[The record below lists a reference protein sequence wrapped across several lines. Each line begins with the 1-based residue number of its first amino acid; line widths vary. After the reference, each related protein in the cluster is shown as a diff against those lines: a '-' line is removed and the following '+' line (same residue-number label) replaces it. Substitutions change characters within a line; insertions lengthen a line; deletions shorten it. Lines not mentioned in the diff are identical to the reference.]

1 MATARIHQISPGSV
15 PVREGMARV
24 HAVIDTIDL
33 DAVTGVTGQ
42 DISEI
47 DRGIARMEAMKL
59 AAIAAADLEAAGT
72 RGGMS
77 STSAW
82 VAANTRSPGAKA
94 AADLTL
100 ATALRD
106 SLPVTKAALVVGALS
121 TAHAAIIAG
130 TLSRLPETLTPTER
144 AKVETALV
152 AQAKQVDP
160 TRLRKAARRALLAA
174 ERTEREALEHED
186 AELRGEEARAEKRI
200 RLTMHDNNDG
210 TVTGHFTVP
219 SLAGAILR
227 KTIQQMISPRRHRD
241 DPTTSPQWGG
251 GSAAAGSA
259 IGASSPGAVLG
270 NEVGTGSGARRGT
283 GASSGPRGSFSS
295 PVRDIDWANRSG
307 RAFVELLEHLPTD
320 RLTSKVAAT
329 IVVTIDH
336 DRLRESLG
344 AAHLDTGLDLS
355 AAETRR
361 LACNAGILPAILD
374 GTSLPLDLGRTKRF
388 FTEAQRVALATT
400 YDECAADG
408 CDRPF
413 SWCELHHQDP
423 WARNGPTD
431 LHLAVP
437 LCCFHHH
444 RAHDPRYDA
453 TMTTDPHGRK
463 HLRLHLAE

>member
-1 MATARIHQISPGSV
+1 MATALLHQISPGSL

-24 HAVIDTIDL
+24 HAVMDTIDL
-33 DAVTGVTGQ
+33 DGVTGVSGR

-59 AAIAAADLEAAGT
+59 AAIAAADREAAGT

-106 SLPVTKAALVVGALS
+106 TLPVTKAALVVGALS

-144 AKVETALV
+144 TKVETALV

-160 TRLRKAARRALLAA
+160 NRLRKAARRALLAA
-174 ERTEREALEHED
+174 ERTEREVLEHED

-210 TVTGHFTVP
+210 TVSGYFTVP

-227 KTIQQMISPRRHRD
+227 KTIQQMISPRRHRGD
-241 DPTTSPQWGG
+241 NAAAPPRGG
-251 GSAAAGSA
+251 GSAAAGSGGSA
-259 IGASSPGAVLG
+259 ARPGSV
-270 NEVGTGSGARRGT
+270 
-283 GASSGPRGSFSS
+283 ASSGEGGSFGS

-307 RAFVELLEHLPTD
+307 QAFVELLEHLPTD

-329 IVVTIDH
+329 VVVTIDH

-344 AAHLDTGLDLS
+344 AAHLDTGRDLS
-355 AAETRR
+355 AAQTRR
-361 LACNAGILPAILD
+361 LACNAGILPAIL
-374 GTSLPLDLGRTKRF
+374 GGSSLPLDLGRTTRF

-437 LCCFHHH
+437 VCSFHHH
-444 RAHDPRYDA
+444 RAHDPRYHA
-453 TMTTDPHGRK
+453 SITTDPDGRK
-463 HLRLHLAE
+463 HLRLRLVE

>member
-1 MATARIHQISPGSV
+1 
-15 PVREGMARV
+15 
-24 HAVIDTIDL
+24 
-33 DAVTGVTGQ
+33 
-42 DISEI
+42 
-47 DRGIARMEAMKL
+47 
-59 AAIAAADLEAAGT
+59 
-72 RGGMS
+72 MS

-106 SLPVTKAALVVGALS
+106 TLPVTKAALVVGALS

-144 AKVETALV
+144 TKVETALV

-160 TRLRKAARRALLAA
+160 NRLRKAARRALLAA
-174 ERTEREALEHED
+174 ERTEREVLEHED

-210 TVTGHFTVP
+210 TVSGHFTVP

-227 KTIQQMISPRRHRD
+227 KTIQQMISPRRHRGD
-241 DPTTSPQWGG
+241 TATASQRGG

-259 IGASSPGAVLG
+259 GGASRTGSAFGAQVGSGASS
-270 NEVGTGSGARRGT
+270 
-283 GASSGPRGSFSS
+283 SSGGSFGS

-307 RAFVELLEHLPTD
+307 QAFVELLEHLPTD

-329 IVVTIDH
+329 VVVTIDH

-344 AAHLDTGLDLS
+344 AAHLDTGHDLS
-355 AAETRR
+355 AAQTRR
-361 LACNAGILPAILD
+361 LACNAGILPAIL
-374 GTSLPLDLGRTKRF
+374 GGSSLPLDLGRTARF

-437 LCCFHHH
+437 VCSFHHH
-444 RAHDPRYDA
+444 RAHDPRYHSSI
-453 TMTTDPHGRK
+453 TTDPDGRK
-463 HLRLHLAE
+463 HLRLRLVE